1 MHKILIVDDIE
12 VNRKLLR
19 QTLLT
24 IDDYNIIEAA
34 GGKDA
39 IEQYKNEKPDLILM
53 DVMMPEIDGC
63 QATAIIKENMGSDYT
78 PVIFVTALNEAAS
91 LVDALEAGGD
101 DYISKP
107 FNIDVLTSKVKAS
120 LRVRELTQQ
129 INKQNHQLSR
139 LNQHLKDEHELID
152 YFFESAIQQSFLDE
166 KIIQYHMSSLSTF
179 NGDILFVERGPEGGL
194 YLIIGDFSGHGLTA
208 AMGTLPVAMIFF
220 KMVSSSAAVSDIAR
234 EINRQLY
241 KLMPSRMFFAATLI
255 ELSAQGNILSVWMGG
270 MPEMYC
276 MSSKGQVKEI
286 IHSQHMPLGILNDD
300 EFDAATQIVSIEEN
314 DKIYLY
320 SDGVI
325 EATNDKGELFGDERL
340 SRILTSG
347 KSDYFDNILNELK
360 QFTGTTNQDD
370 DITLVELTCSEL
382 PAVEMPE
389 PVVDGGWLP
398 WQISISLSTDDMR
411 SLDPVGKVSEILNA
425 MPAMARHKGVLHIL
439 LSEMYS
445 NALDH
450 SILGLESQTKCDE
463 ENFLDYYVNRDEQLL
478 NLQGAQIDFAF
489 RFIAEKDNNNL
500 YIKITDNGKG
510 FQGKD
515 TVSDDDVLHG
525 RGLSIIETFCDQVTF
540 NDDGKSL
547 EVCYRL

>member
-1 MHKILIVDDIE
+1 MRKILIVDDIE

-24 IDDYNIIEAA
+24 IDEYIIIEAS
-34 GGKDA
+34 GGNEA
-39 IEQYKNEKPDLILM
+39 VEQYRNEKPDLILM
-53 DVMMPEIDGC
+53 DVMMPGIDGC
-63 QATAIIKENMGSDYT
+63 QATAMIKEDMGSDYT
-78 PVIFVTALNEAAS
+78 PVIFVTALNEATS

-129 INKQNHQLSR
+129 ITKQNQQLSR

-166 KIIQYHMSSLSTF
+166 KIIRYHMSSLSTF

-220 KMVSSSAAVSDIAR
+220 KMVSTSAAVSDIAR

-270 MPEMYC
+270 MPEIYC
-276 MSSKGQVKEI
+276 LSSKGQLKEI
-286 IHSQHMPLGILNDD
+286 IHSQHMPLGILNDE
-300 EFDAATQIVSIEEN
+300 EFDAATQIISIEEN

-325 EATNDKGELFGDERL
+325 EATNDKDELFGDERL
-340 SRILTSG
+340 SRILTSAE
-347 KSDYFDNILNELK
+347 SNCFDRILNELQ
-360 QFTGTTNQDD
+360 QFTGSTNQDD
-370 DITLVELTCSEL
+370 DITLVELSCCEL
-382 PAVEMPE
+382 PAVEPPE
-389 PVVDGGWLP
+389 PVTDAGLLP
-398 WQISISLSTDDMR
+398 WNISVSLSADDMR
-411 SLDPVGKVSEILNA
+411 SLDPVGKVSEIVNS
-425 MPAMARHKGVLHIL
+425 MPAMARHKGILHIL

-450 SILGLESQTKCDE
+450 SILGLESQTKSDE
-463 ENFLDYYVNRDEQLL
+463 DNFLDYYVYRDEKLL
-478 NLQGAQIDFAF
+478 NLQGAQIDFEF
-489 RFIAEKDNNNL
+489 RFVPAINNNRL

-510 FQGKD
+510 FQGKEP
-515 TVSDDDVLHG
+515 VSSDEVLHG
-525 RGLSIIETFCDQVTF
+525 RGLSIIENFCDEVVF

-547 EVCYRL
+547 DVSYRL